1 MEQLRNM
8 DMEAE
13 DLEHTSESSFHCEH
27 EGSLASDSVRVAGV
41 REREREIERERE
53 RERLIPRPNEKRERE
68 SERQR
73 CRERERER
81 GGEVAVRRGGRDV
94 KGGIIDVVWCGGGS
108 GM

>member
-8 DMEAE
+8 DIEAE
-13 DLEHTSESSFHCEH
+13 DLEHTSESGFHCEH
-27 EGSLASDSVRVAGV
+27 EGSLASDSVRVVGV
-41 REREREIERERE
+41 
-53 RERLIPRPNEKRERE
+53 PRPNEKRERE

-73 CRERERER
+73 GVEREREREK
-81 GGEVAVRRGGRDV
+81 GGEVAVRSETRGGRDV